1 MPTSFSQILIL
12 LVFIIPG
19 FVLMRVKRVAYP
31 TAEPS
36 TASIVLDSLALSCFV
51 HGLASPIWYLSYVFG
66 WYVTR
71 PRLFGMV
78 ALFILLIGP
87 SLLGVLYVWLTK
99 TEKAQWLR
107 WLRELLGFPHPDPTA
122 WDHHFRKGR
131 AYWVWLTFKSGQVM
145 AGLVGPNSFASSF
158 PHEQDL
164 YVEKLLSLDKH
175 GRVQRWVEDSAGAL
189 VKMADLERIEFFEI
203 EGVTT

>member
-1 MPTSFSQILIL
+1 MPETFSQVLVL

-19 FVLMRVKRVAYP
+19 FILIRVKRLAYP
-31 TAEPS
+31 TAEES
-36 TASIVLDSLALSCFV
+36 TASMVLDSLALSCLV
-51 HGLASPIWYLSYVFG
+51 HGLCSPVWVWAYVSRT
-66 WYVTR
+66 YVDA
-71 PRLFGMV
+71 PALFGIQIFTV
-78 ALFILLIGP
+78 LFVVP
-87 SLLGVLYVWLTK
+87 VLLGIFFNLFSRTGR
-99 TEKAQWLR
+99 AR
-107 WLRELLGFPHPDPTA
+107 WLREFLGVPHPDPTA

-145 AGLVGPNSFASSF
+145 AGLFGPNSFASSF